1 MRDFVRAQKD
11 GLSHE
16 VKEGGSN
23 LSVGQR
29 QLLCMARALLRKAK
43 VIVMDEATASVDM
56 ETDTLI
62 QNTIREQVCL
72 RVLLRLPLH
81 ARARVRACVRA
92 CTSACVHECVRARVR
107 ACTSA
112 CVHECVYDSRCVH
125 DFAALPRGLL
135 CASVRAWE
143 RADQKTPAH
152 TDADLV
158 CVCVC
163 ARARVRACVR
173 ACVCGAVQGQHGADD
188 SA

>member
-1 MRDFVRAQKD
+1 MHMRDFVRAQKD

-81 ARARVRACVRA
+81 ARARVRAC
-92 CTSACVHECVRARVR
+92 TSACVRARVR

-112 CVHECVYDSRCVH
+112 CMILVAYMISLRCREACCVH
-125 DFAALPRGLL
+125 L
-135 CASVRAWE
+135 CVHGSVRT
-143 RADQKTPAH
+143 RRRPLIQTPI
-152 TDADLV
+152 
-158 CVCVC
+158 
-163 ARARVRACVR
+163 
-173 ACVCGAVQGQHGADD
+173 
-188 SA
+188 